1 MKYDVYQIFLRKF
14 YFNEVKRVVQS
25 TEQFNDM
32 LQENFGIEV
41 REKDYNDESRL

>member
-25 TEQFNDM
+25 TDQFND
-32 LQENFGIEV
+32 LFDANFGVEV
-41 REKDYNDESRL
+41 QEKDYNKE